1 MIAAVLLVA
10 TVAATAATAEGGSP
24 AQLAQAGWSCF
35 LPPAF
40 NPNVHCAPPGQLE
53 GVVAGKAA
61 AATFLAFRTEDLT
74 LRERALPRHGEAHPG
89 RPLPRSAM
97 SDRPAELPVQ
107 LALPAVRLGLLHLP
121 HLRQSVVTSDSNVVC
136 VCKVSPQ
143 AGMGRGF

>member
-1 MIAAVLLVA
+1 MRRLVMIAAVLLVA

-61 AATFLAFRTEDLT
+61 AATFLAVSGGTPTTRTT
-74 LRERALPRHGEAHPG
+74 G
-89 RPLPRSAM
+89 
-97 SDRPAELPVQ
+97 
-107 LALPAVRLGLLHLP
+107 
-121 HLRQSVVTSDSNVVC
+121 T
-136 VCKVSPQ
+136 
-143 AGMGRGF
+143 